1 MEPLVHSHGH
11 SHRHHQHSHKPI
23 KYSSKGPGI
32 KESRRHTKAEREAEE
47 RKAKIQ
53 ERMLKYAEKQFEER
67 EKAIEGHPERYYSEY
82 ELAKPAIRSFEEPET
97 GVYAE

>member
-1 MEPLVHSHGH
+1 
-11 SHRHHQHSHKPI
+11 
-23 KYSSKGPGI
+23 
-32 KESRRHTKAEREAEE
+32 
-47 RKAKIQ
+47 
-53 ERMLKYAEKQFEER
+53 MLKYAEKQFEER